1 RFGGSAGG
9 GVGRSGGGAGCGG
22 SWLCAARHRISR
34 RKEPAQP
41 NPGSASEHNRISR
54 RKLKMA
60 FKPKSKFKKKD
71 DRGGR
76 GLFKRRKFCR
86 FTAEKI
92 EEVDYKD
99 VDILKDFIT
108 ENAKIMPARI
118 TGTKAGY
125 QRQLSVAVKR
135 ARFLALMPYT
145 DLHL

>member
-1 RFGGSAGG
+1 MPRF
-9 GVGRSGGGAGCGG
+9 VGRGKGKGKDG
-22 SWLCAARHRISR
+22 
-34 RKEPAQP
+34 
-41 NPGSASEHNRISR
+41 
-54 RKLKMA
+54 
-60 FKPKSKFKKKD
+60 KKRE
-71 DRGGR
+71 RGNN
-76 GLFKRRKFCR
+76 LFKRRKFCR

-108 ENAKIMPARI
+108 ENSKIMPARI